1 MSPAIPAKRPPTIME
16 MARRRGPFGIAAA
29 REVETTMPVKAP
41 TDIKPACP
49 KESSPKMPTV
59 RFKEIAMTM

>member
-1 MSPAIPAKRPPTIME
+1 ME

-29 REVETTMPVKAP
+29 SEVETTMPVKAP

-59 RFKEIAMTM
+59 RFKEIAMMM